1 MDMRRDKRVHES
13 EHALS
18 STTAIGKQSAAHLY
32 ELVAQVVRCGSTT
45 REVTGSISSDE
56 IKS

>member
-18 STTAIGKQSAAHLY
+18 STTAIGQQSAGHLY
-32 ELVAQVVRCGSTT
+32 ELVAQVVRCGSTK
-45 REVTGSISSDE
+45 REITGSIPTDE